1 MRAPPATP
9 ARSAACR
16 LPWRLSV
23 ALAALTLQA
32 CYTVPMAP
40 LVYGSKTTG
49 GLDISTG
56 GSANPSVSVSIGYKR
71 DDIALVPVAV
81 REDSS
86 KGDEKLIV
94 VPGGGPGPRTRGNIR
109 DSMSVFGIFE
119 GRGMGD
125 TAAQSTR
132 LDARAA
138 NYFSTGIAA
147 QELARGFGAAQA
159 ARQVT
164 LCLEQVKSIADTLTD
179 AAKKED
185 FHARGLAACAA
196 GHNLP
201 AE

>member
-1 MRAPPATP
+1 MSMSAIT
-9 ARSAACR
+9 RSVR
-16 LPWRLSV
+16 RSV
-23 ALAALTLQA
+23 PRHLFRLAAVVAALSLQA

-81 REDSS
+81 RQDS
-86 KGDEKLIV
+86 KEGDEKLSIV
-94 VPGGGPGPRTRGNIR
+94 LGGGGPGQQGRIR

-125 TAAQSTR
+125 TAAQATK

-147 QELARGFGAAQA
+147 QELARGFATERA
-159 ARQVT
+159 ARQVA
-164 LCLEQVKSIADTLTD
+164 LCLEQVKSIADTLTTGKD
-179 AAKKED
+179 D
-185 FHARGLAACAA
+185 YHARGLAACAA
-196 GHNLP
+196 GRELP
-201 AE
+201 PR

>member
-1 MRAPPATP
+1 MHARRATSV
-9 ARSAACR
+9 RSATC
-16 LPWRLSV
+16 LFPWRLSV
-23 ALAALTLQA
+23 VLAALSLQA

-81 REDSS
+81 REDNRA
-86 KGDEKLIV
+86 GDEKLTV
-94 VPGGGPGPRTRGNIR
+94 VLGDGGAGAPAKTR

-125 TAAQSTR
+125 TAQSTKVES
-132 LDARAA
+132 RAA

-147 QELARGFGAAQA
+147 QQLAHGFGAAQA
-159 ARQVT
+159 ARQMT
-164 LCLEQVKSIADTLTD
+164 ACLEQVKAIADSLATGKD
-179 AAKKED
+179 DYHK
-185 FHARGLAACAA
+185 RGLAACAA
-196 GHNLP
+196 GQSLP
-201 AE
+201 TQ